1 MKSKISL
8 IILLVIIIFFAA
20 LSFFFGYYY
29 FNEKGKVDELNKK
42 IELLENAQNISE
54 QENENLIEGGASQ
67 VVETIVEKLSIPKFD
82 SNKVDTSIRD
92 DIVSIREVGNITNND
107 VKYRVGP
114 VEAPNITTP
123 ESTNTTSVE
132 EIKYDYQIEYNSKG
146 YTLSDTAN
154 IVDIRYQIYVGGL
167 NAIILFDDGTIKYV
181 FGSYGVT
188 DADIEIKDYTLLKD
202 VVGLVNLEYT
212 TSSNIRGTCVG
223 AITSDGVTHLL
234 PYKI

>member
-29 FNEKGKVDELNKK
+29 FDEKGKVDELNKK
-42 IELLENAQNISE
+42 IELLDNAQNISE
-54 QENENLIEGGASQ
+54 QKNENVEEGGASQ
-67 VVETIVEKLSIPKFD
+67 VIETTTEKISIPKFD
-82 SNKVDTSIRD
+82 SSKVDTSSRND
-92 DIVSIREVGNITNND
+92 VVSVREVGAITD
-107 VKYRVGP
+107 SSVKYRLGP
-114 VEAPNITTP
+114 AA
-123 ESTNTTSVE
+123 SANTTSVE
-132 EIKYDYQIEYNSKG
+132 ELKYDYQFEYNGKR
-146 YTLSDTAN
+146 YTLSDTSN
-154 IVDIRYQIYVGGL
+154 IVDVRFQSPGYNGASY
-167 NAIILFDDGTIKYV
+167 AIILLDDGTIKY
-181 FGSYGVT
+181 SLIKYGV
-188 DADIEIKDYTLLKD
+188 ADYTLEIKDYNLKD